1 MPKPAAQVPLQCI
14 LVCFWKG
21 LGQAKRIWKQRA
33 SCKGK
38 HWSGWLP
45 KIKAASF
52 SDTKGKGNVLFSGKV
67 FDPGLLGWLWVGQ
80 KPEKFQAKPTYPP
93 LEVKNAR
100 IQRITMF
107 TRLTCWN
114 WSWKCRTDLLTLQ
127 ETSQE
132 THLRFK
138 FLFES
143 EPSKIDRNPN
153 ASTRSTHV
161 PQGKEKNCSRKV
173 FGKKLFKRFLTK
185 K

>member
-1 MPKPAAQVPLQCI
+1 MQKEIRLLMTLAEAFQAEMHKSLKQNPGDQKESTAKSSDEATKLSLKFLRWHWRRLQCQ
-14 LVCFWKG
+14 WATG
-21 LGQAKRIWKQRA
+21 
-33 SCKGK
+33 
-38 HWSGWLP
+38 
-45 KIKAASF
+45 
-52 SDTKGKGNVLFSGKV
+52 SDIATGAGAHPL
-67 FDPGLLGWLWVGQ
+67 Q